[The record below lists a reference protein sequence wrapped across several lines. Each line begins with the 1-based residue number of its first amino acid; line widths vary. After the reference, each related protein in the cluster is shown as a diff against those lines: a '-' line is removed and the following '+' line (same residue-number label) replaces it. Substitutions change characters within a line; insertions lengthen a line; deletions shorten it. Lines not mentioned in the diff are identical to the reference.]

1 MKALLAMLFGFIPLH
16 LFSQIDTKHLE
27 EYKELIFNVQNEHS
41 NSIGTAFVVGKNDS
55 HYFLA
60 TAKHV
65 LNGSREAILTSLDG
79 GQYNAS
85 LVAEHD
91 VHDLALVQTE
101 FLPLQIDEVPIVIDI
116 AMNDEVGFVSLK
128 DRGKVL
134 PSKGAGVVR
143 DVTGESLSIIMKEVE
158 QGHSGSPLI
167 SKDGIA
173 GVIIKNGRFIE
184 CLNIMLVEEIV
195 EEWGEGLFETVFV
208 EVRSDRLKLVEPKSA
223 RNKEATNL
231 RVAQVKSDRNLVDL
245 DNLVDGKLGNVWT
258 CSVDKGEAVDVW
270 FVFEKLTSVRR
281 FRIFISDDLPELLPR
296 GYIFLADKENT
307 VYASFLSI
315 LKHKERGRN
324 GYWIVYELPKPEL
337 ATEVTLYFSQA
348 GTNKTSYYFNEI
360 EFYGVAL

>member
-1 MKALLAMLFGFIPLH
+1 MKALLAMLFSFIPLH

-143 DVTGESLSIIMKEVE
+143 DVTGESLSIIMREVE

-184 CLNIMLVEEIV
+184 CLNIMLVKEIV
-195 EEWGEGLFETVFV
+195 EEWAEDLFVTVFV
-208 EVRSDRLKLVEPKSA
+208 ERGINRLKLADPKTIKDKEIEILSVKA
-223 RNKEATNL
+223 IESGKHTEDLSKLVDNTLATVWSTSVAEDEATDVL
-231 RVAQVKSDRNLVDL
+231 VTFENLV
-245 DNLVDGKLGNVWT
+245 
-258 CSVDKGEAVDVW
+258 S
-270 FVFEKLTSVRR
+270 LTL
-281 FRIFISDDLPELLPR
+281 FKIFISENLPDNLPD
-296 GYIFLADKENT
+296 GH
-307 VYASFLSI
+307 VYAINNDKYFETFFQAI
-315 LKHKERGRN
+315 LAYKERDRN
-324 GYWIVYELPKPEL
+324 GYWYVYRFLRPQL
-337 ATEVTLYFSQA
+337 ATHVKLFFTHHQF
-348 GTNKTSYYFNEI
+348 TTISYYINEV
-360 EFYGVAL
+360 EFYGVEL